1 MLPVALQDHPKYSS
15 VPPTP
20 EKPQLL
26 QVLEDLPS
34 ASSRHDL
41 DGDEESLEGGEEE
54 SSSTSWEKREGR
66 TKRAMDID
74 APDALEG
81 DGGSTS
87 PAAASPRTLD
97 AHPVPSES
105 DGQFNDLG
113 VPYVPS

>member
-1 MLPVALQDHPKYSS
+1 MLFRSPKYSS

-26 QVLEDLPS
+26 AILDDLPS

-41 DGDEESLEGGEEE
+41 EADEESLEGEDEE
-54 SSSTSWEKREGR
+54 SSSTSQRNREGR
-66 TKRAMDID
+66 TKQAMDID
-74 APDALEG
+74 TTEAPEG
-81 DGGSTS
+81 DGDSTS
-87 PAAASPRTLD
+87 PAAASPRALD

-105 DGQFNDLG
+105 DGQFNDLR

>member
-1 MLPVALQDHPKYSS
+1 MPLVALQDHPKYSS

-26 QVLEDLPS
+26 RVFEDLPS

-41 DGDEESLEGGEEE
+41 GGDEESLEGGDEE
-54 SSSTSWEKREGR
+54 SSSTSQEKREGR

-87 PAAASPRTLD
+87 PAAAYPRTLD